1 MPLLRDDSGSVDRS
15 ELCHDDRNIADAKT
29 AEEWLSRCQKQL
41 SPEEPA
47 KADSDNEEDNQVNI
61 DGDELDL
68 EGNVLGSPPG
78 MVDSSTDQEAVIKQ
92 AKTER
97 RRRRKTRRE
106 RRRDA
111 DSSCSEDSTEVI
123 EKTLEQWVAK
133 RHETTAHS
141 RLSGVMGHSQNPRSP
156 SAREDLRPSNIEE
169 AAMQLQEALRLFES
183 LSRDKDKNSNALDT
197 CVDADH
203 PARHGGAIGGTNRAP
218 RDGISIMEVVKK
230 PGISAIQRPDEWIQ
244 IEVTVD
250 SGACVTVMPVGICM
264 GISILQNA
272 QTRAEVEYEVANGQT
287 IPNLG
292 ERKCEVMTAGSSI
305 PKRITFQVAD
315 VHKPLLSITGCADMG
330 YDCYLGKEGGSLRD
344 RTTGEIIPLERK
356 DSLYVVKM
364 WVRQDPTVNVS
375 QPFAGPG

>member
-1 MPLLRDDSGSVDRS
+1 MTG
-15 ELCHDDRNIADAKT
+15 
-29 AEEWLSRCQKQL
+29 
-41 SPEEPA
+41 
-47 KADSDNEEDNQVNI
+47 
-61 DGDELDL
+61 
-68 EGNVLGSPPG
+68 
-78 MVDSSTDQEAVIKQ
+78 
-92 AKTER
+92 
-97 RRRRKTRRE
+97 
-106 RRRDA
+106 
-111 DSSCSEDSTEVI
+111 
-123 EKTLEQWVAK
+123 
-133 RHETTAHS
+133 
-141 RLSGVMGHSQNPRSP
+141 
-156 SAREDLRPSNIEE
+156 
-169 AAMQLQEALRLFES
+169 
-183 LSRDKDKNSNALDT
+183 
-197 CVDADH
+197 
-203 PARHGGAIGGTNRAP
+203 
-218 RDGISIMEVVKK
+218 
-230 PGISAIQRPDEWIQ
+230 
-244 IEVTVD
+244 
-250 SGACVTVMPVGICM
+250 MPVGICM